1 MNQEFKQ
8 WLEEQTYTL
17 TDIGWPYKWN
27 ELVENAQLPSHAFEK
42 GFKWGLWR
50 QINE

>member
-17 TDIGWPYKWN
+17 TDIGWTYVWD
-27 ELVENAQLPSHAFEK
+27 ELVENAQLPSQAFEE